1 MIAKCLFKPDK
12 NIKFAEAS
20 DKILPKVHK
29 SGLTAKLGRKFTRGP
44 GIQIS
49 GEDPAGRGPDGLPG
63 SGIRPSGSPDNA
75 SLQISL
81 TNVVSDLYC
90 SIMFTESASNI
101 IILLTILR

>member
-1 MIAKCLFKPDK
+1 MIEDTPCVSSIMIAKCLFKPDK

-63 SGIRPSGSPDNA
+63 SGYVPR
-75 SLQISL
+75 
-81 TNVVSDLYC
+81 DLP
-90 SIMFTESASNI
+90 IM
-101 IILLTILR
+101 LRFRSH

>member
-1 MIAKCLFKPDK
+1 MIADTPRVPSIMIAKCLFKPDK

-49 GEDPAGRGPDGLPG
+49 GEDPAPDPGYVPRDLP
-63 SGIRPSGSPDNA
+63 
-75 SLQISL
+75 
-81 TNVVSDLYC
+81 
-90 SIMFTESASNI
+90 IM
-101 IILLTILR
+101 LRFRSH